1 MPRTRPPAF
10 PELELQIL
18 MRGIKKKDIAA
29 QLGITAKALSY
40 KLTGRTEFML
50 SEVRQIA
57 ELFPQMPWEKLF
69 RQEKKCPDCSR
80 QPELEVSVQIDPP
93 LASLLSRR

>member
-18 MRGIKKKDIAA
+18 MRGIKKKDIAS

-57 ELFPQMPWEKLF
+57 ELFPQVPWDVLF
-69 RQEKKCPDCSR
+69 KKEER
-80 QPELEVSVQIDPP
+80 NGRNIP
-93 LASLLSRR
+93 LDSD